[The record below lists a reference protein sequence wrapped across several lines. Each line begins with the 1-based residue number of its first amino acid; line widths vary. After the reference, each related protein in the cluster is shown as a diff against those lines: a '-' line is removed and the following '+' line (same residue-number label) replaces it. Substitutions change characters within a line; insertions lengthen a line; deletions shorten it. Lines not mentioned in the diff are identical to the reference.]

1 MASVSA
7 QEPAR
12 AVNAGANGDS
22 PRPQGDDALRPGGA
36 LPEPVSERGKH
47 NFDRHSRK
55 SLTCRDP
62 LDPPPRSV
70 EPPPLVRYTATLRA
84 PRTTF
89 GERPRPCSSSTARRA
104 VARCGRHVRRRP
116 WRSSRSILRP
126 RESRRRAV
134 ARDPRRAQRPG
145 TTPAPT
151 TAWNTRTRTSS
162 ARLTSTARC
171 SWAPAAARDGSFA
184 TRAHSPRRNRGE
196 PNRRTRTER
205 RPRLRR
211 RGAGGSGARRRLE
224 AHRDPSAARCIDR
237 RASRRRTRPEPST
250 LNRRRRRP

>member
-1 MASVSA
+1 MLNPARMLNSLRGAKDTSGLRVS

-36 LPEPVSERGKH
+36 WPEPVSDRGEH
-47 NFDRHSRK
+47 NFDRQSAN
-55 SLTCRDP
+55 LTRRDP
-62 LDPPPRSV
+62 SPSPAQRRT
-70 EPPPLVRYTATLRA
+70 PPLVRYTATRRA

-104 VARCGRHVRRRP
+104 AARCGRHVRRRR

-134 ARDPRRAQRPG
+134 ARDPRRARRPG
-145 TTPAPT
+145 TTPART
-151 TAWNTRTRTSS
+151 TAWNTRTRTWS

-171 SWAPAAARDGSFA
+171 SWAPGARGAGLSQH
-184 TRAHSPRRNRGE
+184 RRIHPRNRG
-196 PNRRTRTER
+196 RRRFVVEARVQGALARRVVVWKRGT
-205 RPRLRR
+205 RPRLAASTVADVERR
-211 RGAGGSGARRRLE
+211 RAESRRL
-224 AHRDPSAARCIDR
+224 
-237 RASRRRTRPEPST
+237 
-250 LNRRRRRP
+250 